1 MRLARSM
8 AVVDQFGLIAPGVEF
23 ILLGSGS
30 VSENSVLR
38 ENGTIEKLRK
48 QKKQTKIAEA

>member
-1 MRLARSM
+1 M